1 MKIRQRGFNYQKSQG
16 TVQHNQQKK
25 KKLVATIIRK
35 QLCLHQ
41 AGKRYPNLKSLLKM
55 GRSLYVL
62 CAIVAYIKSSGNI

>member
-16 TVQHNQQKK
+16 TVQHNKQKK
-25 KKLVATIIRK
+25 KKRVATIIRK
-35 QLCLHQ
+35 QLWLHQ

-62 CAIVAYIKSSGNI
+62 CAIVAYIKSSDNI